1 MKLYFSYLCLVGIK
15 HTKLKKQII
24 SSVLLLLISH
34 LMLNAQILSLPL
46 SGDGEP
52 LIPLSETVDA
62 ELESQLVKIINDKPL
77 WKSLVKKKKMAVGLI
92 DISDPDNPRFARVN
106 GKNMMY
112 AASLPKIAILL
123 AVIDAVDK
131 GEVEMTPELDHTI
144 SRMISVSSNTA
155 STELIDLVGYEKI
168 AGILQHPKYRL
179 YDKNGMGGLW
189 VGKRYAAKGRKYPDP
204 IKGLSH
210 AASVTQVCR
219 FYYMLAYGK
228 LINCYRSEQML
239 GYLKDPKLHHKFVNT
254 LDKVAPN
261 ADIYRK
267 SGSWKKYHADSV
279 LVIGED
285 WRSYILVSLIEH
297 EEGEHIMRDLILE
310 VESILPHSPVK

>member
-1 MKLYFSYLCLVGIK
+1 MKLCVGYLCLIEIK
-15 HTKLKKQII
+15 YINLKKITLSFFFLII
-24 SSVLLLLISH
+24 FSQLRLD
-34 LMLNAQILSLPL
+34 AQILALPL
-46 SGDGEP
+46 SGDGDN
-52 LIPLSETVDA
+52 LMPLSEAVDP
-62 ELESQLVKIINDKPL
+62 ELEMQLMNVINSRPL

-92 DISDPDNPRFARVN
+92 DISNPDRPKFARAN
-106 GKNMMY
+106 GQHMMY

-131 GEVEMTPELDHTI
+131 GEVEMTPELDDKI

-168 AGILQHPKYRL
+168 ARILQHPQYRL
-179 YDKNGMGGLW
+179 YDRNGMGGLW

-228 LINCYRSEQML
+228 LINCHRSEQML
-239 GYLKDPKLHHKFVNT
+239 EYLKDPKLHHKFVNT

-261 ADIYRK
+261 ADVYRK

-279 LVIGED
+279 LVIGDE

-297 EEGEHIMRDLILE
+297 ESGESIMRDLILE
-310 VESILPHSPVK
+310 VESILSHSPVK